1 MDTDTQLTIFVALTA
16 IAVTLQA
23 GVLVAIFLVVSRVEK
38 DTRKL
43 RDALD
48 RRIDPILDDVEQI
61 SAGLRGQVGKFD
73 RLTDVMDGRLR
84 VQISRLDSLITDA
97 LDKVE
102 GAGGAV
108 RENVAGPMREA
119 AAVLQGVRAALASLS
134 LRRSRRRDAGTE
146 EELFI

>member
-1 MDTDTQLTIFVALTA
+1 MTIFVALTA

-23 GVLVAIFLVVSRVEK
+23 CILVAIFLSVARVEK

-43 RDALD
+43 RKTLD
-48 RRIDPILDDVEQI
+48 ERVGPILDDVEQVA
-61 SAGLRGQVGKFD
+61 AGLRSQVDKFD
-73 RLTDVMDGRLR
+73 RITDVMDGRLR

-102 GAGGAV
+102 GAGDAIGD
-108 RENVAGPMREA
+108 NVAGPMREA

-134 LRRSRRRDAGTE
+134 LRRSRRRDSGSE

>member
-1 MDTDTQLTIFVALTA
+1 MDTQLTIFVALTA

-23 GVLVAIFLVVSRVEK
+23 GVLVAIFLVVARVEK

-48 RRIDPILDDVEQI
+48 KRIDPILDDVEQI

-102 GAGGAV
+102 DASGAV
-108 RENVAGPMREA
+108 SENVAGPMREA

-134 LRRSRRRDAGTE
+134 LRRSRRRDAGNE

>member
-1 MDTDTQLTIFVALTA
+1 MDTQLTIFVALTA

-48 RRIDPILDDVEQI
+48 RRIDPILDDVEHI

-134 LRRSRRRDAGTE
+134 LRRSRRRDAGSE

>member
-134 LRRSRRRDAGTE
+134 LRRSRRRDAGSE

>member
-1 MDTDTQLTIFVALTA
+1 METQMTIFVALTA

-23 GVLVAIFLVVSRVEK
+23 GILVAIFLSVARVEK

-43 RDALD
+43 RKTLD
-48 RRIDPILDDVEQI
+48 ERVGPILDDVEQI
-61 SAGLRGQVGKFD
+61 AAGLRSQVDKID
-73 RLTDVMDGRLR
+73 RITDVMDGRLR

-102 GAGGAV
+102 DAGGAM

-119 AAVLQGVRAALASLS
+119 AAVLQGVRAALANLS
-134 LRRSRRRDAGTE
+134 LRRSRRRDSGSE

>member
-1 MDTDTQLTIFVALTA
+1 MDTQLTIFVALTA

-134 LRRSRRRDAGTE
+134 LRRSRRRDAGSE